1 MSEQFALAARKANG
15 ILGSIRRGLPSRDR
29 EAIVPFCSALVRP
42 YLEYCFQVWS
52 PQYRKDEE
60 LLEGVQRMAW
70 KMI

>member
-1 MSEQFALAARKANG
+1 MYEIVA
-15 ILGSIRRGLPSRDR
+15 SRNR
-29 EAIVPFCSALVRP
+29 EVTVPLYSALVRP
-42 YLEYCFQVWS
+42 HLEYCFQVWS